1 MTQPPDPDQP
11 NEPIESSRDSSRS
24 EAESAPGSGA
34 GPAGLSPSN
43 GDDVSVALAPA
54 TTPPDLS
61 PPRSVP
67 RLAAPPDAVVQLP
80 GSKSLTNRALIAAG
94 LAEGESRL
102 IGLLDS
108 DDTVAMR
115 SCLESAG
122 IACRDGHVV
131 GTGDVVRV
139 TGCAGKLGPN
149 AISVDVRQSGTT
161 TRFITPMLA
170 LSSGASQIDGHPQM
184 RSRPMNE
191 QVDALEALG
200 AGKFSSRSLPLIS
213 DGGGVDGGEI
223 TIPGSTSSQFLSG
236 LLLSSP
242 YFAEGL
248 DVTVEGSLVSR
259 PYVDLTI
266 DVMGAFGVSVARDG
280 YHRFVVRPG
289 GYSATTF
296 RIEPDA
302 STASYFFA
310 CAAMTQGRVL
320 VEGLGSASAQGDMG
334 FLDILEDMG
343 AIVRQGSDWTEV
355 VGRGLRGVD
364 VDMSDVSDTAPTL
377 AVVATRADSPTRIR
391 NIGFVR
397 GKESDRIQVVVTEL
411 QRLGIEARAHHDGL
425 TIVPGAARPGT
436 VRTYQD
442 HRIAMAF
449 ALLGLTN
456 DGIKIADPACVNKT
470 FPAFWDA
477 IEAIRPAVN
486 EVVSA
491 HAAGAALAGSDAAA
505 IRADAMG
512 GSETPG
518 AASDTDTDADA
529 DAEGGSPLDGHG

>member
-11 NEPIESSRDSSRS
+11 DSPSKS
-24 EAESAPGSGA
+24 FDGPVTASADAAPEVAAPVSAPMSQ
-34 GPAGLSPSN
+34 PQPSAN
-43 GDDVSVALAPA
+43 DVSVALAPA

-61 PPRSVP
+61 PPLLVAPLVR
-67 RLAAPPDAVVQLP
+67 PPDAVVRLP

-94 LAEGESRL
+94 LADGESRL

-139 TGCAGKLGPN
+139 TGCAGKLGPQ

-161 TRFITPMLA
+161 ARFITPMLA

-200 AGKFSSRSLPLIS
+200 SGKFSARSLPLIS
-213 DGGGVDGGEI
+213 DGGGVDGGAI

-248 DVTVEGSLVSR
+248 DVTVDGSLVSR

-280 YHRFVVRPG
+280 YRRFVVRSG
-289 GYSATTF
+289 GYTAATF
-296 RIEPDA
+296 RVEPDA

-343 AIVRQGSDWTEV
+343 AVVRQGSDWTEV

-425 TIVPGAARPGT
+425 TIVPGAARSGT
-436 VRTYQD
+436 VQTYQD

-456 DGIKIADPACVNKT
+456 EGIKIADPTCVNKT
-470 FPAFWDA
+470 FPGFWDTLEDIRSSTDRPGEPSVA
-477 IEAIRPAVN
+477 TSASGTGSEREANAQ
-486 EVVSA
+486 ST
-491 HAAGAALAGSDAAA
+491 AGA
-505 IRADAMG
+505 
-512 GSETPG
+512 
-518 AASDTDTDADA
+518 
-529 DAEGGSPLDGHG
+529 DGEPSRDRHG

>member
-1 MTQPPDPDQP
+1 MTVLSDPNDPDISTK
-11 NEPIESSRDSSRS
+11 N
-24 EAESAPGSGA
+24 APGSPNVAGSGVPADGA
-34 GPAGLSPSN
+34 ATELGASN
-43 GDDVSVALAPA
+43 QPVGSDRAVDVSVALPPAATPDDLLPPLYVAP
-54 TTPPDLS
+54 
-61 PPRSVP
+61 
-67 RLAAPPDAVVQLP
+67 LAQPPDAVVQLP
-80 GSKSLTNRALIAAG
+80 GSKSLTNRALLAAA
-94 LAEGESRL
+94 LAAGESRL

-108 DDTVAMR
+108 DDTEAMR
-115 SCLESAG
+115 SCLESTG
-122 IACRDGHVV
+122 VHCRDGHVV

-139 TGCAGKLGPN
+139 TGCAGKLGPQ

-161 TRFITPMLA
+161 ARFITPMLA

-213 DGGGVDGGEI
+213 EGGGVDGGSI
-223 TIPGSTSSQFLSG
+223 TISGSTSSQFLSG

-248 DVTVEGSLVSR
+248 DVTIDGALVSR

-266 DVMGAFGVSVARDG
+266 DVMSAFGVSVARDG
-280 YHRFVVRPG
+280 YQRFVVRPG
-289 GYSATTF
+289 GYTATTF

-320 VEGLGSASAQGDMG
+320 VQGLGSSSAQGDMG

-343 AIVRQGSDWTEV
+343 AVVRQGSDWTEV

-425 TIVPGAARPGT
+425 TIVPGVARPGT
-436 VRTYQD
+436 VQTYQD

-456 DGIKIADPACVNKT
+456 DGIKIADPTCVNKT
-470 FPAFWDA
+470 FPGFWDTLGSLR
-477 IEAIRPAVN
+477 RPSGSDSAVG
-486 EVVSA
+486 SDS
-491 HAAGAALAGSDAAA
+491 AAGLESAAGSGAMADSGD
-505 IRADAMG
+505 RASAESLGRFG
-512 GSETPG
+512 GPG
-518 AASDTDTDADA
+518 D
-529 DAEGGSPLDGHG
+529 GGPR